1 MSITIEELKKKL
13 EVDDLEEQRKLL
25 CSFISET
32 TDKNVLEGIRISNEY
47 LADKSPEYVVTSQIR
62 E

>member
-1 MSITIEELKKKL
+1 MSMTVDELKQKL
-13 EVDDLEEQRKLL
+13 EVNDLEEQRKLL

-32 TDKNVLEGIRISNEY
+32 TDKNILEGIRISNEA
-47 LADKSPEYVVTSQIR
+47 LEDQPSKYVVTSQIR